1 MKQESARES
10 LHGKTQFRISDL
22 PFEQVPHQSRLFLE
36 FQRDPLSLKK
46 FYPNAVAS
54 PSDISTYAPEVL
66 ANYKTDRVAVCDAL
80 TEINIKAG
88 ASEKT
93 FANIEVLRQSST
105 VAVLTGQQAGLFT
118 GPLYTIYKALSAIKL
133 ADELRQQ
140 GSPAVPVFWVATED
154 HDFDEVSKTYSLDNV
169 DGLIESVYTRDETYS
184 GLPVGD
190 VNLDASVSDL
200 IDAMFS
206 GMSHTVF
213 SADLKARLSDV
224 WKEGAGF
231 GEAFIGSLA
240 SVFGDLGLIFIDPMH
255 AGIKRLASPIYV
267 SAIERADE
275 MVSAI
280 HERSRVLDAE
290 GFHTQVLVEEDYFP
304 LFWHDHEGKRR
315 SLRKTGEGVYRT
327 KETRLEITRDD
338 LIAFAT
344 DEPQRLSPGVMLR
357 PAVQDYL
364 LPTVCYF
371 GGAAEIAY
379 FAQNSEAY
387 RVLERPV
394 TPILHRQSFTIVEH
408 KHRRVLDKF
417 GLELSDLFAGIEQLS
432 LKLAERDSSDTGQL
446 FADTE
451 ARINA
456 ELDLIDEKLA
466 TIDPTVAA
474 NFAKR
479 RRKMIYHIGAT
490 RKKAL
495 LAQMRNDEVASRQ
508 LASLFSSL
516 LPNGGLQERSLNVF
530 TFLNKYGPNF
540 IDWLYAAIDLEDKDH
555 RIVDL
560 CFTGQFGKSDRGRRG
575 R

>member
-22 PFEQVPHQSRLFLE
+22 PFAQIPAQSRLFLE
-36 FQRDPLSLKK
+36 FQTAPLSLKR
-46 FYPNAVAS
+46 FYPNAVAT
-54 PSDISTYAPEVL
+54 PSDIAKFVPEVL
-66 ANYKTDRVAVCDAL
+66 ANYQTDRTALCDAL
-80 TEINIKAG
+80 AEINNKAG
-88 ASEKT
+88 AGEKT
-93 FANIEVLRQSST
+93 LANIELLRHSST

-133 ADELRQQ
+133 ADELRLQ
-140 GSPAVPVFWVATED
+140 GTAAVPVFWAATED
-154 HDFDEVSKTYSLDNV
+154 HDIEEVSKAYSLANDG
-169 DGLIESVYTRDETYS
+169 GLIQSTYVGDDRFN
-184 GLPVGD
+184 GLSVGD
-190 VNLDASVSDL
+190 VKLDRSIAGL
-200 IDAMFS
+200 IDGMFS
-206 GMSHTVF
+206 DMGDTAF
-213 SADLKARLSDV
+213 SADLKARLCDA

-231 GEAFIGSLA
+231 GDAFIRSLA
-240 SVFGDLGLIFIDPMH
+240 SIFADLGLIIIDPMH
-255 AGIKRLASPIYV
+255 PGIKRLASPIYIF
-267 SAIERADE
+267 AIERADE

-280 HERSRVLDAE
+280 RERGRLLDIE
-290 GFHTQVLVEEDYFP
+290 GFHSQVLVEEDYFP
-304 LFWHDHEGKRR
+304 LFWHDDDGKRR
-315 SLRKTGEGVYRT
+315 SLRRTGEGIYRT
-327 KETRLEITRDD
+327 KETRTDVTRDD
-338 LIAFAT
+338 LITLAT
-344 DEPQRLSPGVMLR
+344 NDPQRLSPGVMLR

-387 RVLERPV
+387 RILERPV

-417 GLELSDLFAGIEQLS
+417 GLDLSDLFAGIEQLS

-446 FADTE
+446 FTDVE
-451 ARINA
+451 GKINA

-466 TIDPTVAA
+466 MIDPTVAA

-508 LASLFSSL
+508 LAGLFTSL
-516 LPNGGLQERSLNVF
+516 LPNGGLQERSLNVY
-530 TFLNKYGPNF
+530 TFLNKFGPNF
-540 IDWLYAAIDLEDKDH
+540 IDWLYEAIDLEDKDH

-560 CFTGQFGKSDRGRRG
+560 
-575 R
+575 